1 MKRNIFMLVAALF
14 AVCFVFT
21 SCKDDNEPATVEKVE
36 YGLSLKD
43 RKSVV

>member
-21 SCKDDNEPATVEKVE
+21 SCKDDNDP
-36 YGLSLKD
+36 LLLK
-43 RKSVV
+43 R